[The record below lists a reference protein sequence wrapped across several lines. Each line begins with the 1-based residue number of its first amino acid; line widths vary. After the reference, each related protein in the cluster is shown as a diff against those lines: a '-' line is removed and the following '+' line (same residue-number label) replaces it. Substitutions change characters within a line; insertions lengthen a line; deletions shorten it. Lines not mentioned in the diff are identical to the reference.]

1 MTNLGLL
8 GCATMPANTIA
19 SKADAL
25 QYAINTTATYGDN
38 GVTVNYE
45 EAQKLFDLINSNVQL
60 PDVPANTTDKALG
73 LVSDLFEGLKAK
85 AE

>member
-1 MTNLGLL
+1 MGAMPTN
-8 GCATMPANTIA
+8 AIA

-25 QYAINTTATYGDN
+25 QYAINTTATYGES

-45 EAQKLFDLINSNVQL
+45 EAQKLFDFINENVQL
-60 PDVPANTTDKALG
+60 PDVPANATDKALG